1 MSFDELWTQV
11 KGLPDIAMMQVPLV
25 LTASTKKKKKKL
37 ERKTPEEI
45 EQIVSAAIGEINHG
59 SITSLDELINR
70 RL

>member
-11 KGLPDIAMMQVPLV
+11 KGLPDTAMVQVPLV
-25 LTASTKKKKKKL
+25 LTASTKKKL
-37 ERKTPEEI
+37 ERNTPEEI
-45 EQIVSAAIGEINHG
+45 EQIVSAAIEEINHG

>member
-11 KGLPDIAMMQVPLV
+11 KGLPDTAIMQIPLV
-25 LTASTKKKKKKL
+25 LTASTKKKL

-45 EQIVSAAIGEINHG
+45 EQIVSAAIEEINHG

>member
-25 LTASTKKKKKKL
+25 LTASKKKKL